1 MPRKSQKLNEIR
13 AKFQNEIKQPHTT
26 TIHTSVISENKKLDQ
41 VMKLE
46 NQPKIKFVSTI
57 DSRPID
63 PPLLT
68 LLTLDEFVK
77 ET

>member
-1 MPRKSQKLNEIR
+1 
-13 AKFQNEIKQPHTT
+13 
-26 TIHTSVISENKKLDQ
+26 
-41 VMKLE
+41 MKLE

-77 ET
+77 ETQKIKNNFKLKG

>member
-1 MPRKSQKLNEIR
+1 LPRKSQKLNEIR
-13 AKFQNEIKQPHTT
+13 AKFQSEIKQPHT
-26 TIHTSVISENKKLDQ
+26 TIHTSVISQNKKLDQ